1 VTCLCVDSIPGY
13 QELRGVAAGTTQRD
27 STDNGGY
34 CPGYPASKAR
44 GRAGMSL
51 VCCAF
56 IPPEVLFRQRKLDMD
71 DNRVQ
76 IAEST
81 AAAEPQATATGS

>member
-1 VTCLCVDSIPGY
+1 MSCLCVDSIPGY
-13 QELRGVAAGTTQRD
+13 QGLRGVAAGTTQRD

-34 CPGYPASKAR
+34 CPGYSASKAR
-44 GRAGMSL
+44 GRSGMSL
-51 VCCAF
+51 MCCAF
-56 IPPEVLFRQRKLDMD
+56 IPPEVLFGQRKVDVD

-81 AAAEPQATATGS
+81 VAAESQATATAS